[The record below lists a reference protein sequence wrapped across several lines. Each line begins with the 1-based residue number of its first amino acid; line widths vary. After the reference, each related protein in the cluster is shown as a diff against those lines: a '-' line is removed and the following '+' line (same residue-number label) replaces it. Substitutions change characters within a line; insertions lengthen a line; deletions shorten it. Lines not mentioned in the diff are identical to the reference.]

1 MQKHAQIPSFSH
13 AAPSFMTHHALMFS
27 VRGIPYWRN
36 PGAHRIATYLR
47 EQDWDVEVCDFT
59 AYWPLHLLK

>member
-1 MQKHAQIPSFSH
+1 
-13 AAPSFMTHHALMFS
+13 MTHHALMFS

-47 EQDWDVEVCDFT
+47 EHDWDVEVCDFT
-59 AYWPLHLLK
+59 AYWPLEQ